1 MAAGTGDPVATRNVA
16 VAAKD
21 VTTGPPDRVAP
32 RIERRIDVGG
42 VGIWAEQIG
51 PPDAVPVLLVQR
63 MAALSFEW
71 QPAIIDGLVA
81 AGYRVLTYDQR
92 CFGWSDDGPTDR
104 PLRFEDMVDDAVG
117 VLRGF
122 DVTSAH
128 LVGTSVGGVIARL
141 VAMRI
146 PGLAR
151 SLTFI
156 GSTPGDGELPIWSE
170 EFAAVATNPP
180 GPSVDERVDYLVR
193 ELRVM
198 CDDRFDAGAAR
209 ARAERV
215 VARGWSVDAVR
226 RSVRAAKARPQDG
239 PDRHFLASLTI
250 PTLVVH
256 GTADPVLTIEH
267 GRQLA
272 AAIPNCEYLEL
283 EGMGHEIQPHY
294 VAPILER
301 LLPLLARGDR
311 TEVA

>member
-1 MAAGTGDPVATRNVA
+1 
-16 VAAKD
+16 
-21 VTTGPPDRVAP
+21 
-32 RIERRIDVGG
+32 
-42 VGIWAEQIG
+42 
-51 PPDAVPVLLVQR
+51 
-63 MAALSFEW
+63 
-71 QPAIIDGLVA
+71 
-81 AGYRVLTYDQR
+81 
-92 CFGWSDDGPTDR
+92 
-104 PLRFEDMVDDAVG
+104 MVDDAIG

-141 VAMRI
+141 VAMRL
-146 PGLAR
+146 PGVTR
-151 SLTFI
+151 SFTFI

-239 PDRHFLASLTI
+239 LDRHFLASLTI